1 MQQHF
6 RQRMSHFEK
15 EKNSLISRSNRL
27 SSIRLMIFILFV
39 VLQIWFVRSQEYAYV
54 FLAGVAFLF
63 AYLPLVIRHRR
74 LKEGIA
80 EMDILAAI
88 NRQEVDRLEGNLK
101 DLDPGTRFYSLH
113 HPYAKDLDIF
123 GDGSLFQLLD
133 RCSTESGQR
142 RLAHALTAAKEWD
155 EIDEYQKAVKEIGPE
170 IDFRQH
176 MHMLGKKSRLEEQAQ
191 CQLVDWFASPEDVL
205 SWQKRT
211 RRQVILANGF
221 TLSVIVGVFFFISW
235 QWLLVPLVMNSYLLR
250 IHRKKVRA
258 VMEHTEKNTSFL
270 QNLSRLLQNLERK
283 EFNAK
288 RLISIKNTLTIN
300 GLTSSMLVKSL
311 AFRFEMLEYTRNP
324 YFYLLANGTFLWELH
339 WMTSIE
345 RWRLLVRP
353 HVEQWIAAL
362 NEYEV
367 MASFAGAAYA
377 NPDWIFPNI
386 KNDRFCYV
394 AKSLGHPLIFSSN
407 RVTNDFAI
415 CQPGETWVLTG
426 SNMSGKSTF
435 LRTLGLNAVLALAGA
450 PVCAK
455 TMEISPM
462 RVFSSMRTEDNLQES
477 TSSFYAELKR
487 LKQLLDYLNE
497 DTPVFYLLDEI
508 LKGTNS
514 ADRQAGSKA
523 LIRNLQDQNASG
535 IIATHDL
542 ELGALHSIYPQT
554 VFNYSFNS
562 SVQDGELYFD
572 YKLHKGVCHSFNA
585 TELMKKIGIEIRPE
599 DRC

>member
-6 RQRMSHFEK
+6 RQRIEYFEK
-15 EKNSLISRSNRL
+15 EKSSLSSRSSRL
-27 SSIRLMIFILFV
+27 SAIRLFLFV
-39 VLQIWFVRSQEYAYV
+39 VFIVLSVWFIRKQDYAYV
-54 FLAGVAFLF
+54 FLSGVVFLC
-63 AYLPLVIRHRR
+63 AYLPVVIWHRR
-74 LKEGIA
+74 IKAGIT
-80 EMDILAAI
+80 ENEILIQI
-88 NRQEVDRLEGNLK
+88 NRQEINRLEGNLGE
-101 DLDPGTRFYSLH
+101 LDSGIRFYSLC

-133 RCSTESGQR
+133 RCFTESGQR
-142 RLAHALTAAKEWD
+142 RLAYALTSARKVN
-155 EIDEYQKAVKEIGPE
+155 EISEYQKAVQEVKTE

-176 MHMLGKKSRLEEQAQ
+176 MQMLGKKNRVGEQAQ
-191 CQLVDWFASPEDVL
+191 NLLLDWFASEDAL
-205 SWQKRT
+205 TWQKRT
-211 RRQVILANGF
+211 RWLVIFANGL
-221 TLSVIVGVFFFISW
+221 TLSVIIAAFFFIGW
-235 QWLLVPLVMNSYLLR
+235 QWLLVPFALNLYLLR
-250 IHRKKVRA
+250 LNRKKVRA
-258 VMEHTEKNTSFL
+258 VMEHTDKNTPFL
-270 QNLSRLLQNLERK
+270 QGLSQLLKNIARRDFKSERLTAIRKALQ
-283 EFNAK
+283 
-288 RLISIKNTLTIN
+288 IN
-300 GLTSSMLVKSL
+300 GLTASTLIKSL

-324 YFYLLANGTFLWELH
+324 YFYLIANGTFLWELH

-353 HVEQWIAAL
+353 HVENWLNAL
-362 NEYEV
+362 NEFEV
-367 MASFAGAAYA
+367 IASFAGVAYA
-377 NPDWIFPNI
+377 NPDWIFPEITNE
-386 KNDRFCYV
+386 RFCYS
-394 AKSLGHPLIFSSN
+394 AENLSHPLIFSPN
-407 RVTNDFAI
+407 RVANNFSM

-455 TMEISPM
+455 TMMISPM

-487 LKQLLDYLNE
+487 LKQLLDYLNGE
-497 DTPVFYLLDEI
+497 EPVFYLLDEI

-523 LIRNLQDQNASG
+523 LIRKLQNQNASG

-542 ELGALHSIYPQT
+542 ELGALHSLYPDT

-562 SVQDGELYFD
+562 TIHDGELYFD
-572 YKLHKGVCHSFNA
+572 YTLHKGICHSFNA
-585 TELMKKIGIEIRPE
+585 TELMKKIGIDICPE